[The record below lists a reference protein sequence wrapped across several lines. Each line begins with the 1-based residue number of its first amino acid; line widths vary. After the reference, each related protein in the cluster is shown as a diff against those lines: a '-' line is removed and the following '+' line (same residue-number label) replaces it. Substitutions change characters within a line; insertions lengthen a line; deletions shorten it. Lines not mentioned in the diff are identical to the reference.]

1 MNLPKNTNL
10 PFFAY
15 GIFKPGQIACKHLEP
30 YIDLEKSA
38 KHTIKGRLVIRDGLL
53 LLDPKIKIQEIVGY
67 KIQFVEGKEQEAYE
81 QIMEKEPNN
90 FYRWNEDKV
99 AKHLGINFL
108 ELRSPR
114 KGIDQEYKT
123 SFINTKK
130 IKEEEYLIGFEDPFF
145 SLGLDLL
152 DEKLEFNTNNIEF
165 NIPNASLFRGLFK
178 NQMKYLL
185 LCTIVE
191 RFAFMSINF
200 KIKPTEAW
208 NTIGNMNAFR
218 ISFNKMK
225 KEFNLTDEIL
235 EKRIIFS
242 TNEIKSTKYSVFKSD
257 NSESKKNPMDF
268 YYQIRNNI
276 THRGKGVGGISNI
289 LNQYTRE
296 LKFLIRDLIDQE
308 KQHAINFKNKIDKHQ
323 E

>member
-15 GIFKPGQIACKHLEP
+15 GIFKPGQMACKHLEP
-30 YIDLEKSA
+30 YIDTEKS
-38 KHTIKGRLVIRDGLL
+38 TRYRIKGRLAMRDGLL
-53 LLDPKIKIQEIVGY
+53 LLDPKIKIQEIEGY
-67 KIQFVEGKEQEAYE
+67 KIQFLEGKEQEAYE
-81 QIMEKEPNN
+81 QIMEKEPEK
-90 FYRWNEDKV
+90 FYKWNEGSSKN
-99 AKHLGINFL
+99 LGINFL
-108 ELRSPR
+108 ELRSPK
-114 KGIDQEYKT
+114 KGIDKEYKT
-123 SFINTKK
+123 SFIDTDK
-130 IKEEEYLIGFEDPFF
+130 IEKEEYLIGFEDPFF
-145 SLGLDLL
+145 SLGLGLL

-178 NQMKYLL
+178 NQMRYLL

-191 RFAFMSINF
+191 RFAFMSIKFNNATT
-200 KIKPTEAW
+200 KAW
-208 NTIGNMNAFR
+208 NAVGNMNAFR

-235 EKRIIFS
+235 GKRTIFS
-242 TNEIKSTKYSVFKSD
+242 TNEIKPTKYSVFKSESD
-257 NSESKKNPMDF
+257 ESKKNPMDF
-268 YYQIRNNI
+268 YYQLRNNI
-276 THRGKGVGGISNI
+276 THRGKGVGGKSIE
-289 LNQYTRE
+289 LNQYIRE